1 MVLMSSSSPSLI
13 PFLKNRIVLFFYSF
27 IHKLFWMKYLKLTFR
42 NKLQVGMKKKFL
54 KAKVEVAFDL
64 KGMLNFFFTV
74 GFDYDDSY

>member
-1 MVLMSSSSPSLI
+1 
-13 PFLKNRIVLFFYSF
+13 
-27 IHKLFWMKYLKLTFR
+27 MKYLKLTFR